1 VQGASGGGTA
11 ASTQRATNEAHPAA
25 VSRRKLL
32 SSITVEG
39 GAQYGAPPTRGGA
52 RGNAWFEW
60 LHAPLLVD
68 DGVANRTKVKTQ

>member
-1 VQGASGGGTA
+1 VQGASGGGAA

-32 SSITVEG
+32 SGITVEG
-39 GAQYGAPPTRGGA
+39 GAQRGGSA
-52 RGNAWFEW
+52 SGNAWFVW
-60 LHAPLLVD
+60 LHATLLVH